1 MTIIVP
7 IGPKPMPPSSS
18 EKGMASQPSSANCAQ
33 FSGSQPRSV
42 AAIFFR
48 LSKAYLSRTKRSTPS
63 CSCFCSSERDR
74 SIFFLRNLFSSYSP
88 RTIFETMFFC
98 TSVLPP

>member
-7 IGPKPMPPSSS
+7 IAPKPMPPSSS

-42 AAIFFR
+42 AAIFLRF
-48 LSKAYLSRTKRSTPS
+48 SNAYLSRTKRSTPS
-63 CSCFCSSERDR
+63 CSCFCSSDRDR
-74 SIFFLRNLFSSYSP
+74 SIFFLRNFLSSYSP
-88 RTIFETMFFC
+88 RIAFDTMFF
-98 TSVLPP
+98 